1 MASHTSVMFSKFI
14 YVAVQFILIAKK
26 YSIEWTYHILCIHLL
41 IHQLMNSWIISVLGC
56 YE

>member
-1 MASHTSVMFSKFI
+1 MASHTSVMFSRFI
-14 YVAVQFILIAKK
+14 YVAVQFILIAEK
-26 YSIEWTYHILCIHLL
+26 YSIYHILCIHLL